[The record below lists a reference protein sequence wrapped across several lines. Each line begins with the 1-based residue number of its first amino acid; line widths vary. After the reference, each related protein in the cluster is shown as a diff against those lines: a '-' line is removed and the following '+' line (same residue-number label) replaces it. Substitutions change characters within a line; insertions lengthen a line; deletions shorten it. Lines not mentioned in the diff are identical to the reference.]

1 MYGDTEVIRRRT
13 DQLRQQGT
21 DLRALADHLVAR
33 TEALGW
39 AGRAAESLRER
50 IRDRATLLRE
60 VAERHDTAAGSLE
73 RHRVEVEVL
82 QEQIA
87 ATERQAERLPD
98 RSAFDAPPPGHR
110 DWLTVELPDIEEP
123 WPSST

>member
-33 TEALGW
+33 TEASGW
-39 AGRAAESLRER
+39 TGRAAESLHER

-73 RHRVEVEVL
+73 RHRVRVEGL
-82 QEQIA
+82 QEQIG
-87 ATERQAERLPD
+87 ATQRRAEELTDP
-98 RSAFDAPPPGHR
+98 SGFDPPPPGHR
-110 DWLTVELPDIEEP
+110 DWLTVELPDPEAS

>member
-39 AGRAAESLRER
+39 EGRAAESLRER
-50 IRDRATLLRE
+50 IRDRATLVRE
-60 VAERHDTAAGSLE
+60 VAERHDTAADSLE
-73 RHRVEVEVL
+73 RHRVEVDRL

-87 ATERQAERLPD
+87 ATERRAGQLTDPSGFEP
-98 RSAFDAPPPGHR
+98 PPPGHR
-110 DWLTVELPDIEEP
+110 DWLTVELPDAEEP